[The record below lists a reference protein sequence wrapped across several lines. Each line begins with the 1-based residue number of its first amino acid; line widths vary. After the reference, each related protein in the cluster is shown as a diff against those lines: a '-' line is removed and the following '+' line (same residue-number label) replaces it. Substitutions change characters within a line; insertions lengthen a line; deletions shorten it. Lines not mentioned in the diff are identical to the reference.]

1 MLSNTFLI
9 IFALIYPILFLI
21 TRNMGVK
28 RVFNSNKVLQNAVV
42 EFKFYE
48 DHFEETNPSG
58 TSNITYDKLNEIIET
73 KTNFYL
79 MIAKNQG
86 YIVIKQNAPEGLI
99 ELIQS
104 KKK

>member
-58 TSNITYDKLNEIIET
+58 TSNITLFTLSWTGFNPFVKLPN
-73 KTNFYL
+73 
-79 MIAKNQG
+79 
-86 YIVIKQNAPEGLI
+86 VIFL
-99 ELIQS
+99 
-104 KKK
+104 